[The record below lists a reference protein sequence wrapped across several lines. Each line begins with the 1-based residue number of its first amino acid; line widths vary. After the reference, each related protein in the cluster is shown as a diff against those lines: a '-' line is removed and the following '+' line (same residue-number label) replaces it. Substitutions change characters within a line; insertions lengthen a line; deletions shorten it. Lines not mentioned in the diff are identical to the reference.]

1 VWQFATSQITSTGLV
16 IFGEVA
22 GPSTDVVS
30 VMLGVLS
37 LGTLVQPIMK
47 RLWIALAVIV
57 VATPTLACIN
67 TFGTDLKGEVVETF
81 LTADDLVEY
90 LTMPGGPNWRAQKKK
105 LSRNLAQA
113 SLEQRNDYA
122 AALIHLGEI
131 QPALAIL
138 VRIEQ
143 SRPGLYT
150 TATNLGTAYELI
162 GKNEHALS
170 WIRAGIRRNP
180 ESHDG
185 SEWLHVAILE
195 SKLAMAGN
203 PGWLR
208 THSVLGLDFGS
219 EAAPRM
225 PAGFP
230 SGNDGKTLDARE
242 TWKAIHVQMAERL
255 QFVGP
260 PDPIVGDLLFDYANL
275 LMLTDTMENAAAIY
289 ELALRYDT
297 PRAALAKQR
306 LEHARLIVKRAS
318 K

>member
-1 VWQFATSQITSTGLV
+1 
-16 IFGEVA
+16 
-22 GPSTDVVS
+22 
-30 VMLGVLS
+30 
-37 LGTLVQPIMK
+37 MK
-47 RLWIALAVIV
+47 RLLIALAVTAA
-57 VATPTLACIN
+57 ATPLFACIN
-67 TFGTDLKGEVVETF
+67 TFGTDLKGEVVSTF
-81 LTADDLVEY
+81 FTGDDLVEY
-90 LTMPGGPNWRAQKKK
+90 LTNPDGPNWRAQKKK

-113 SLEQRNDYA
+113 SLEQQNDYA
-122 AALIHLGEI
+122 ATLLHLGEI

-143 SRPGLYT
+143 TRPGLYA

-180 ESHDG
+180 QSHDG

-195 SKLAMAGN
+195 AKLAMAAN
-203 PGWLR
+203 PSWLR

-219 EAAPRM
+219 EAVPRM

-230 SGNDGKTLDARE
+230 SGNDGKSLDARE
-242 TWKAIHVQMAERL
+242 TSHAIHVQMVERL

-275 LMLTDTMENAAAIY
+275 LMLTDTMENAASIY
-289 ELALRYDT
+289 KLALRYDT
-297 PRAALAKQR
+297 PRAELAKQR
-306 LEHARLIVKRAS
+306 MEHARMIVKHA
-318 K
+318 KK

>member
-1 VWQFATSQITSTGLV
+1 
-16 IFGEVA
+16 
-22 GPSTDVVS
+22 
-30 VMLGVLS
+30 
-37 LGTLVQPIMK
+37 MK
-47 RLWIALAVIV
+47 RLLIALAVIA
-57 VATPTLACIN
+57 VATPLPACIN
-67 TFGTDLKGEVVETF
+67 TFGTDLKGEVVSTF
-81 LTADDLVEY
+81 FTGDDLVEY
-90 LTMPGGPNWRAQKKK
+90 LTKPGGPNWRAQKKK
-105 LSRNLAQA
+105 LSRNLSQA
-113 SLEQRNDYA
+113 SIEQQNDYA
-122 AALIHLGEI
+122 ATLLHLGEI

-143 SRPGLYT
+143 TRPGLYA

-195 SKLAMAGN
+195 SKLAMAAN

-225 PAGFP
+225 PGVFP
-230 SGNDGKTLDARE
+230 SGNKGQTLDARE
-242 TWKAIHVQMAERL
+242 TSHAIHVQMAERL

-260 PDPIVGDLLFDYANL
+260 PDAIVGDLLFDYANL

-289 ELALRYDT
+289 KLALSYDT

-306 LEHARLIVKRAS
+306 MEYARLIVKGAR

>member
-1 VWQFATSQITSTGLV
+1 
-16 IFGEVA
+16 
-22 GPSTDVVS
+22 
-30 VMLGVLS
+30 
-37 LGTLVQPIMK
+37 MK
-47 RLWIALAVIV
+47 RLLIALAVIA
-57 VATPTLACIN
+57 VATPLFACIN
-67 TFGTDLKGEVVETF
+67 TFGTDLKGEVVSTF
-81 LTADDLVEY
+81 FTGDDLVEY
-90 LTMPGGPNWRAQKKK
+90 LTQPGGPNWRAQKKK

-113 SLEQRNDYA
+113 SLEQQNDYA
-122 AALIHLGEI
+122 ATLLHLGEI

-138 VRIEQ
+138 VHIEQ
-143 SRPGLYT
+143 TKPGLYA

-180 ESHDG
+180 QSHDG

-195 SKLAMAGN
+195 AKLAMAAN

-208 THSVLGLDFGS
+208 THSILGLDFGS
-219 EAAPRM
+219 EAIPRM

-230 SGNDGKTLDARE
+230 SGNDGKPLDARE
-242 TWKAIHVQMAERL
+242 TSHAIHVQMVERL

-275 LMLTDTMENAAAIY
+275 LMLTDTMENAAAVY

-306 LEHARLIVKRAS
+306 MEHARMIVKNAR